1 MSIIEQI
8 RAEVERLKKD
18 KPYGEIPEHYYLK
31 GLDNLL
37 SFLDTLQEQ
46 PQKELLSF
54 DGFVDKVGSWF
65 ANLELRRF
73 RKTFDGEIFPATE
86 LVQAYEWFVHEL
98 SEKYREKHSKEQ
110 PVCEGLE
117 EEYQQFCKDFPFPWS
132 SQYINREYIDELCL
146 GVARHFAQWQKEKDN
161 EVADKALTM
170 SIKLQEGWYAKGI
183 ADGEKSMK
191 EQMMKNAVEGE
202 VIDDGEVV
210 VPALRTIL
218 SKMDD
223 GDKVRI
229 VIVKED

>member
-1 MSIIEQI
+1 MSKGLHKNSLREGEPNKWIVEDTIEQI
-8 RAEVERLKKD
+8 RAEVERRKLD
-18 KPYGEIPEHYYLK
+18 GLEH
-31 GLDNLL
+31 GLTFVPTAMQSLL
-37 SFLDTLQEQ
+37 EFLDTLQ
-46 PQKELLSF
+46 
-54 DGFVDKVGSWF
+54 
-65 ANLELRRF
+65 
-73 RKTFDGEIFPATE
+73 
-86 LVQAYEWFVHEL
+86 
-98 SEKYREKHSKEQ
+98 EQ

-117 EEYQQFCKDFPFPWS
+117 EEIES
-132 SQYINREYIDELCL
+132 YISENGNIPYLASI
-146 GVARHFAQWQKEKDN
+146 ARHFAQWQKEKDN

-229 VIVKED
+229 VIVKEDEK